1 MSLGWW
7 KKILILL
14 CVSIAAT
21 GIYIIHGIREE
32 DAKRTVWIENNPES
46 NPFNGL
52 EIPQDVLNR
61 MEKRSSWVQAQQPQP
76 PSLPPVKLNTESIT
90 PLSREK
96 LRFHEDIVRSLLN

>member
-7 KKILILL
+7 KKIPILL
-14 CVSIAAT
+14 CMSIAAT

-32 DAKRTVWIENNPES
+32 EARRAAWIESHPEN

-76 PSLPPVKLNTESIT
+76 PSLPPVKFNAESST

-96 LRFHEDIVRSLLN
+96 LRLHEELVRNLLN